1 MNSFFQEVYK
11 QYNSICQ
18 DALIKSKD
26 LRVPF
31 QEFIEILH
39 KHDIKAE
46 ENPQCS
52 FLIQNA
58 KEGDLVDTK
67 LFLNCVVKTVSK
79 DTYSHDQF
87 TIDLFWE
94 SKFQAS

>member
-79 DTYSHDQF
+79 DTYSHD
-87 TIDLFWE
+87 
-94 SKFQAS
+94 